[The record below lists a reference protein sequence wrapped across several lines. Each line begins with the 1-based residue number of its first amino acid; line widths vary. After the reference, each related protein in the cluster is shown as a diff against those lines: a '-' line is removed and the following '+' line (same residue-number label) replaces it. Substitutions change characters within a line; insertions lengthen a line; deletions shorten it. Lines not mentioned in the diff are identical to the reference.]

1 MAFVNYT
8 TKSIAIKVVYYG
20 PGLSGKTTN
29 LRYIYSKLDDGSRGD
44 LLCLETPIER
54 TLFFDLLPI
63 KAGMIHDFQ
72 IHFQLMTVPGQV
84 FYGASRK
91 SVLKGADGIVFVA
104 DSQIPLLDANLEN
117 FDGLRKNLLEFN
129 VDLNFIPLIFQY
141 NKRDLD
147 NLIPVETFNSLLNPL
162 KLPYVEASAV
172 NGVGVFETLKE
183 IAKLTIPYVR
193 EKVFGDKKEPKPGLN
208 AAPPPVGPA
217 MPAEPAPMNTE
228 PPKDAAPEEPEGQEA
243 PVPEERE
250 ASGEPEPAVP
260 EAPEPS
266 APETPVE
273 PQPELQMA
281 PEEPGPAAPEHREE
295 PAKVK
300 DDLEFETEETGA
312 PVRLTKIKFSNQSD
326 IEKEVEKL
334 AQEFGGKS

>member
-147 NLIPVETFNSLLNPL
+147 NLVPVETFNSLLNPL
-162 KLPYVEASAV
+162 KLPYIEASAV
-172 NGVGVFETLKE
+172 NGIGVFETLKE
-183 IAKLTIPYVR
+183 IAKLTIPYVK
-193 EKVFGDKKEPKPGLN
+193 EKVFGEKTEPKPGLGAEPQPV
-208 AAPPPVGPA
+208 AAA
-217 MPAEPAPMNTE
+217 SPAEPAPVKTE
-228 PPKDAAPEEPEGQEA
+228 VPEA
-243 PVPEERE
+243 PVPEKPE
-250 ASGEPEPAVP
+250 ASGEAAPPAQ
-260 EAPEPS
+260 EAS
-266 APETPVE
+266 AER
-273 PQPELQMA
+273 QPELQMA
-281 PEEPGPAAPEHREE
+281 PEEPGPAAPETREE
-295 PAKVK
+295 PARAK
-300 DDLEFETEETGA
+300 DDLEFETEEKDV
-312 PVRLTKIKFSNQSD
+312 PVRMTKIKFSSQID

-334 AQEFGGKS
+334 AREFGGKS

>member
-63 KAGMIHDFQ
+63 KAGMIRDFQ

-104 DSQIPLLDANLEN
+104 DSQVPLLDANLES

-147 NLIPVETFNSLLNPL
+147 NLIPVETFNSLFNPL
-162 KLPYVEASAV
+162 KLPYIESSAI
-172 NGVGVFETLKE
+172 NGIGVFETLKE
-183 IAKLTIPYVR
+183 IAKLTIPYVK
-193 EKVFGDKKEPKPGLN
+193 EKVFGDKAEPKPGL
-208 AAPPPVGPA
+208 AAEPPPVA
-217 MPAEPAPMNTE
+217 AATPAEPEPVKTRAP
-228 PPKDAAPEEPEGQEA
+228 EA
-243 PVPEERE
+243 PVPEKQS
-250 ASGEPEPAVP
+250 ASGEADPPAQ
-260 EAPEPS
+260 EAS
-266 APETPVE
+266 VE
-273 PQPELQMA
+273 RQPELQMA
-281 PEEPGPAAPEHREE
+281 PEEPGPAAPETREE
-295 PAKVK
+295 PARAK
-300 DDLEFETEETGA
+300 DDLEFETEEKDE
-312 PVRLTKIKFSNQSD
+312 PVRMTKIKFSSQID

-334 AQEFGGKS
+334 AREFGSKS